1 MVLRVL
7 TMNKILK
14 TAGAAVLCAGLFLSA
29 CVPTETLTAEAVAKA
44 PMPPAEIMAEATNA
58 RLAQAIAA
66 ACPFGIGYNDNHEVE
81 VKSGMAR
88 IYGNTDVVPD
98 WANDASIRKVH
109 QDFDTRGLPNYMAR
123 RHIKQDDSDS
133 WCAAGKAEIA
143 GKTAIGKYLIAR

>member
-1 MVLRVL
+1 MVQGVLR
-7 TMNKILK
+7 MNMMLK
-14 TAGAAVLCAGLFLSA
+14 TAGVAVLGAGLLLSG
-29 CVPTETLTAEAVAKA
+29 CVPTETLKAEAVAKA

-66 ACPFGIGYNDNHEVE
+66 ACPFGFGYNDNHEDE
-81 VKSGMAR
+81 VKSGLKR
-88 IYGNTDVVPD
+88 VYGNTDVVPD
-98 WANDASIRKVH
+98 WASDASARKVH

-123 RHIKQDDSDS
+123 RHIKQDDRDS